1 MHVLIPHFHTF
12 SPIFIDN
19 ITMSHVEALSQ
30 LLNTGLTTFI
40 DTLVMC
46 CGGGSGSNSNSS
58 YDDDKA

>member
-1 MHVLIPHFHTF
+1 
-12 SPIFIDN
+12 
-19 ITMSHVEALSQ
+19 MSHVEALSQ